1 MTYLIK
7 EIPYN
12 ERPRER
18 LKNYGVKSLSD
29 TELLSILLRTGNKN
43 KSVKD
48 LSYELLNKI
57 NIHDL
62 GNISYQ
68 SLKNFNGIGEVKAMT
83 IIAALEFSKRVYS
96 QKDKITRIKTGED
109 VYKLVKEELENEL
122 QEKFMVLYL
131 DNRHY
136 LIDKQTIFIGT
147 VNSSQ
152 IYPRDVFREAV
163 KLNSSNIIII
173 HNHPAGSLK
182 PSKEDI
188 FLTNQF
194 IRIGKI
200 IGIPVIDH
208 LIISI
213 NGYYS
218 FLEKNG
224 DLFAN

>member
-7 EIPYN
+7 EIPLN

-18 LKNYGVKSLSD
+18 LKNYGVNSLSNI
-29 TELLSILLRTGNKN
+29 ELLSILLRTGNKN

-48 LSYELLNKI
+48 LSCELLKKI
-57 NIHDL
+57 NIHEL

-68 SLKNFNGIGEVKAMT
+68 TLKNINGIGEVKAMT
-83 IIAALEFSKRVYS
+83 IVAALELSKRVYS
-96 QKDKITRIKTGED
+96 KKDNIIHIKTAID
-109 VYKLVKEELENEL
+109 VYSLVKEELENEL
-122 QEKFMVLYL
+122 QEKFLVLYL
-131 DNRHY
+131 DNRHQ
-136 LIDKQTIFIGT
+136 LIDKKTIFIGT

-152 IYPRDVFREAV
+152 IHSRDVFREAV
-163 KLNSSNIIII
+163 KLNASSLIII

-200 IGIPVIDH
+200 MGIPVIDH

-224 DLFAN
+224 DLFAT